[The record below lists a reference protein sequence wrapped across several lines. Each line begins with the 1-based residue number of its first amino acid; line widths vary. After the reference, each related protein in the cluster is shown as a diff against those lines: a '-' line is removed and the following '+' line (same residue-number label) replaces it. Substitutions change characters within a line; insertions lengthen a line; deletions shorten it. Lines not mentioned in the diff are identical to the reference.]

1 MSRYN
6 LLELTSDITQNQG
19 RGLLHETLERLSAA
33 MQTVREGL
41 TLVQQQDRIVR
52 PVPVEAYPFS
62 SGLPNTGFLPT
73 GIVAPY
79 GSTSAPTDWVP
90 ADGTSYSISTY
101 PQLFSRIGYTFGGS
115 GGSFNVP
122 DLRGRSPI
130 GHGTGSGLTSR
141 TIGVQYGGETHTLS
155 VAELPSGNLSVT
167 DPGHAHTG
175 AAHTHTGDDHF
186 HTMNHDHTLTDRQSG
201 GAGGLERV
209 LTTVLAS
216 TVFSGGATHTASQ
229 STPNTSFA
237 QWGGSPQPNTGST
250 TPGTGGGSNTG
261 ISVARGGS
269 DNAHPI
275 LDPKLCFMWIIK
287 VAGDPTSTIQEAPIS
302 WGPVAGRWTAPASNT
317 FPSAGVTNA
326 LDTDDGKT
334 AGVCTL
340 TASGGAVAGNTS
352 NEHQVS
358 GIVRVPY
365 NFRAWRTRGVTIRS
379 KVSLTGVA
387 ASSTCILTL
396 KVEDPV
402 NPGSFVTKSRT
413 ISESGGSLTDSD
425 YVEIKLTAEEL
436 GPDWRPGYPVNF
448 VLDLA
453 HPKTFTALD
462 IRVGLL
468 EVNWR

>member
-1 MSRYN
+1 VSRYN

-33 MQTVREGL
+33 MQVVRDGL

-62 SGLPNTGFLPT
+62 SGIKGSDQLPT
-73 GIVAPY
+73 GILAAWGHANPPNHWV
-79 GSTSAPTDWVP
+79 GCNGQGLST
-90 ADGTSYSISTY
+90 TSY
-101 PQLFSRIGYTFGGS
+101 PNLFAQIGYTFGGS
-115 GGSFNVP
+115 GGTFNVP
-122 DLRGRSPI
+122 DLQGRVPI
-130 GHGTGSGLTSR
+130 GTGTGTGLTTR
-141 TIGVQYGGETHTLS
+141 TLAVQYGGETHQLS

-167 DPGHAHTG
+167 DPGHTHTG
-175 AAHTHTGDDHF
+175 AAHTHEVSAHVHAGAQHNHLLPTTGSG
-186 HTMNHDHTLTDRQSG
+186 TGGSIKTLTGTFTSTTYTQPTTLTSPG
-201 GAGGLERV
+201 NTSLPSPGAG
-209 LTTVLAS
+209 
-216 TVFSGGATHTASQ
+216 
-229 STPNTSFA
+229 
-237 QWGGSPQPNTGST
+237 GST
-250 TPGTGGGSNTG
+250 TPGTGGSSTTG

-269 DNAHPI
+269 DNAHTIMNPSVG
-275 LDPKLCFMWIIK
+275 MTWIIK
-287 VAGDPTSTIQEAPIS
+287 AEADPTSVGQEAPVS
-302 WGPVAGRWTAPASNT
+302 WGQVAGRWLAPNTST
-317 FPSAGVTNA
+317 FPGGAITND

-334 AGVCTL
+334 AGVCKFVS
-340 TASGGAVAGNTS
+340 SGGTSGGNTS

-379 KVSLTGVA
+379 KVNLTGVS
-387 ASSTCILTL
+387 ASTACILTL

-402 NPGSFVTKSRT
+402 NPGTYKTKART
-413 ISESGGSLTDSD
+413 VSESGGSIADSD

-448 VLDLA
+448 ILDLA

>member
-6 LLELTSDITQNQG
+6 LLEISSDISTNQG

-33 MQTVREGL
+33 MQVVRDGL

-62 SGLPNTGFLPT
+62 SGLPNTGFLPA

-90 ADGTSYSISTY
+90 ADGTAYSTTTY
-101 PQLFSRIGYTFGGS
+101 PQLFSRIGYNFGGS
-115 GGSFNVP
+115 GASFNVP

-130 GHGTGSGLTSR
+130 GHGIGSGLTSR
-141 TIGVQYGGETHTLS
+141 TIGVAYGGETHTLA
-155 VAELPSGNLSVT
+155 VAELPNTSFPVT
-167 DPGHAHTG
+167 DPQHAHAG
-175 AAHTHTGDDHF
+175 AAHTHEVSAHVHAGAQHNHLLPTTTTGAGATTIHILNQV
-186 HTMNHDHTLTDRQSG
+186 TGQAGINYTNPTTLTSPG
-201 GAGGLERV
+201 NTSLPSPGAG
-209 LTTVLAS
+209 
-216 TVFSGGATHTASQ
+216 
-229 STPNTSFA
+229 
-237 QWGGSPQPNTGST
+237 GST
-250 TPGTGGGSNTG
+250 TPGTGGGSGTG
-261 ISVARGGS
+261 ISVSSGGS
-269 DNAHPI
+269 GTALPI

-287 VAGDPTSTIQEAPIS
+287 VAGDPTSTIQEAPVS
-302 WGPVAGRWTAPASNT
+302 WGPVAGKWTAPASDT
-317 FPSAGVTNA
+317 FPSASVANN

-334 AGVCTL
+334 SGICTL
-340 TASGGAVAGNTS
+340 TAAGGAVSGNTS

-365 NFRAWRTRGVTIRS
+365 NFRAWRTRGVTIRT

-387 ASSTCILTL
+387 TSSTCILTL

-402 NPGSFVTKSRT
+402 NPGTYKTKART
-413 ISESGGSLTDSD
+413 VSESAGSITDSD

-448 VLDLA
+448 ILDLA